1 MPRKGH
7 SPEQV
12 LAKLRQVEVA
22 VANGKSVGQA
32 VRDIGVTDHTYYRWR
47 REYGGLNLDQAKR
60 LKKLEKE
67 NARLKRTVADL
78 ALDKQILKEA
88 GRGKLLSPSRRRKC
102 VEHVQQVLPRVSER
116 RACRVLNQYR
126 PTQRRTL
133 KSLDDEES
141 LTRDIIKL
149 AVRFGRYGYRRVTAL
164 LRDQGWQVNHKRV
177 ERIWRR
183 EGLKVPK
190 KQPKRGRLWL
200 NDGSTIRL
208 KPERKGH
215 VWAYDFVA
223 CRTEDGRPIRM
234 LTVIDEYTR
243 ECMAIKV
250 ARRIRSDDVIHAL
263 TELFVLNGV
272 PEHIRS
278 DNGPEFTAKVVRGWL
293 ERVGV
298 KTLFIQPG
306 SPWEN
311 GYNESFNGKLRDE
324 LLNRE
329 IFYSLKEVQI
339 LTERWRREYNTIRP
353 HSSLGYR
360 PPVPEAIMPKLQ
372 LVANPR

>member
-7 SPEQV
+7 SPEKI
-12 LAKLRQVEVA
+12 LNKLRQLEVA
-22 VANGKSVGQA
+22 VAKGTSVAQA
-32 VRDIGVTDHTYYRWR
+32 VREINVSDHTYYRWR
-47 REYGGLNLDQAKR
+47 QEYGGLNIDQARR
-60 LKKLEKE
+60 LKQLEKE

-102 VEHVQQVLPRVSER
+102 VERVQQVLPGVSER
-116 RACRVLNQYR
+116 RACRVLDQPR
-126 PTQRRTL
+126 PTQRRVL
-133 KSLDDEES
+133 KLLDDEES
-141 LTRDIIKL
+141 LTAEIINL
-149 AVRFGRYGYRRVTAL
+149 AVQFGRYGYRRITAL
-164 LRDQGWQVNHKRV
+164 LRDRGWQVNHKRV

-183 EGLKVPK
+183 EGLKIPK

-200 NDGSTIRL
+200 NDGSCIRL
-208 KPERKGH
+208 SPERKGH

-223 CRTEDGRPIRM
+223 CRTEDGRAVRM
-234 LTVIDEYTR
+234 LTVIDEFTR
-243 ECMAIKV
+243 ECLAIRV
-250 ARRIRSDDVIHAL
+250 ARKLKSDDVIHTM
-263 TELFVLNGV
+263 TELFILHGA

-278 DNGPEFTAKVVRGWL
+278 DNGPEFTSRAIREWL
-293 ERVGV
+293 PNVGV
-298 KTLFIQPG
+298 KTLFIAPG

-329 IFYSLKEVQI
+329 IFYTLKEVQI

-360 PPVPEAIMPKLQ
+360 PPVPETIMPQLQ
-372 LVANPR
+372 LLGDPR